1 MKIGVLLYSVPFN
14 AATYQFK
21 LASMEVGPPA
31 LVAHPS
37 RVRTIGTVMLDSAAR
52 LPRLVTNA
60 VKDQYGLESL
70 MTIWRPSAAI
80 KPALVM
86 TRSYWLVQFG
96 KVHRSMGLTITT
108 GHGTSVTKTVVKVK
122 KYSS

>member
-21 LASMEVGPPA
+21 LASMKVGAPA
-31 LVAHPS
+31 LVEHPR
-37 RVRTIGTVMLDSAAR
+37 RVRMIGTVMLDSAAR

-60 VKDQYGLESL
+60 TKDQFVLALL

-80 KPALVM
+80 SPALVM
-86 TRSYWLVQFG
+86 TKSYWLVQSG
-96 KVHRSMGLTITT
+96 KVHRSIG
-108 GHGTSVTKTVVKVK
+108 
-122 KYSS
+122 